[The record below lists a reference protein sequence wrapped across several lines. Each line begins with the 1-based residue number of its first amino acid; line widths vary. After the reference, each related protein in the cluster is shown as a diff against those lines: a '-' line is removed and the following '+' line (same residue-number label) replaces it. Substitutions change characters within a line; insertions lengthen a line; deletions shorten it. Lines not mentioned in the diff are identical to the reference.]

1 MYQLTNI
8 NGATF
13 IFSPFKNIET
23 ASLGVFIK
31 IGSRF
36 ENKRLR
42 GISHFLE
49 HMVFKGSKN
58 HSYREIKREIEG
70 RGGALNGFTSQETTA
85 YYAHFL
91 SKNLPVSL
99 DILLD
104 MVFSP
109 LLKNNDIAKER
120 NVILEEIKMYNDLPS
135 SRAGSILDKLIWP
148 DNSLGEEIIGY
159 ASTVSGINRK
169 DLASFRDI
177 YYKPSNLVVSFS
189 GDYNCEKVLN
199 LLREKIDKIP
209 QKVNLKYTPPRA
221 LSGRYIKIENKK
233 IEQTHLCIG
242 FRGVSYLSSQ
252 KFVVELISVIL
263 GANMSSRLFE
273 EVREKRALCYEIS
286 TDARKYRDSGAFV
299 IHAGLNKDKIKVA
312 MASIFRELEKIK
324 EIKVSDKELIRAKDY
339 MLGQIVMGLER
350 PQGRMFYLAET
361 YLSLGK
367 IYSLKDLKEEI
378 KKVTPDEIRDLSRKI
393 FNFNNLC
400 ISCVGDVDNKTE
412 KVIEEAIKLFK

>member
-120 NVILEEIKMYNDLPS
+120 NVILEEIKMYNDLPT
-135 SRAGSILDKLIWP
+135 SRAGSLLDKLIWP

-159 ASTVSGINRK
+159 VPTVSRINRK

-189 GDYNCEKVLN
+189 GDYNYEKVLN
-199 LLREKIDKIP
+199 LLREKINKIP
-209 QKVNLKYTPPRA
+209 QKANLKYTPPRA
-221 LSGRYIKIENKK
+221 LLGRYIKIENKK

-312 MASIFRELEKIK
+312 MASIFKELEKIK
-324 EIKVSDKELIRAKDY
+324 EIKVSDKELMRAKDY

-367 IYSLKDLKEEI
+367 IYSLEEIKEEI

-412 KVIEEAIKLFK
+412 KVIGEAIKLFK

>member
-13 IFSPFKNIET
+13 IFSPFKNLET

-31 IGSRF
+31 IGSCF
-36 ENKRLR
+36 ENKANR

-58 HSYREIKREIEG
+58 YSYREIKREIEG

-91 SKNLPVSL
+91 SKNLPDTL

-104 MVFSP
+104 MVFFP
-109 LLKNNDIAKER
+109 RLDETEITKER

-135 SRAGSILDKLIWP
+135 SRASSLLDKLIWP
-148 DNSLGEEIIGY
+148 NNSLGEEIIGY
-159 ASTVSGINRK
+159 ASTVSGISRK
-169 DLASFRDI
+169 DLSCFREA

-189 GDYNCEKVLN
+189 GDYNYEEILG
-199 LLREKIDKIP
+199 LLREKINRNNQKI
-209 QKVNLKYTPPRA
+209 NLKCAIPAA
-221 LSGRYIKIENKK
+221 LSGRHVKIENKK

-242 FRGVSYLSSQ
+242 FRGVSYLSHYR
-252 KFVVELISVIL
+252 FVIELINVIL

-286 TDARKYRDSGAFV
+286 TDARKYKNSGAFV

-312 MASIFRELEKIK
+312 LASIFKELQKIK
-324 EIKVSDKELIRAKDY
+324 KIKVSDKELTRAKDY

-350 PQGRMFYLAET
+350 PQGRMFYLAEN

-367 IYSLKDLKEEI
+367 IYSLKEIKEEI
-378 KKVTPDEIRDLSRKI
+378 KKITADDIIGLAKDI
-393 FNFNNLC
+393 FNFSDLC
-400 ISCVGDVDNKTE
+400 VSCVGDVDSKSEGLIRKTMD
-412 KVIEEAIKLFK
+412 LFG

>member
-1 MYQLTNI
+1 MYKLTNI

-13 IFSPFKNIET
+13 IFSPFKDLET

-36 ENKRLR
+36 ENKNLR

-91 SKNLPVSL
+91 SKNLPISL

-109 LLKNNDIAKER
+109 LLKQSDITKER
-120 NVILEEIKMYNDLPS
+120 NVILEELKMYNDLPT

-148 DNSLGEEIIGY
+148 NNSLGEEIIGY
-159 ASTVSGINRK
+159 IPTVSRISK
-169 DLASFRDI
+169 SDLSDFKDI

-189 GDYNCEKVLN
+189 GNYDYEKVLD
-199 LLREKIDKIP
+199 LLRKKINKFP
-209 QKVNLKYTPPRA
+209 QKTNLKYATPKP
-221 LSGRYIKIENKK
+221 LFGRHIKIENKK
-233 IEQTHLCIG
+233 IEQTHLCLG
-242 FRGVSYLSSQ
+242 FRGISYMSRQ
-252 KFVVELISVIL
+252 KFVIELINVIL

-286 TDARKYRDSGAFV
+286 TDARKYKDSGAFV
-299 IHAGLNKDKIKVA
+299 VHAGLNKDKIKVA
-312 MASIFRELEKIK
+312 LSSIFKELEKIK
-324 EIKVSDKELIRAKDY
+324 ETKVSDCELMRAKDY

-367 IYSLKDLKEEI
+367 IYSLADLKEEI
-378 KKVTPDEIRDLSRKI
+378 RKVTPEEIRNLSGEI
-393 FNFNNLC
+393 FNFKNLC
-400 ISCVGDVDNKTE
+400 ISCVGDVDDKTE
-412 KVIEEAIKLFK
+412 TMIGETIKPFK